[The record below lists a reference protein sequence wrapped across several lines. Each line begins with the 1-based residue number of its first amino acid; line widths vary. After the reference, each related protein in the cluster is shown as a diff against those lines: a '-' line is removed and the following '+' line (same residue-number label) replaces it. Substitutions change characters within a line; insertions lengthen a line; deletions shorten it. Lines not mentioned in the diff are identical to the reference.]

1 MPDIF
6 TILNDL
12 GHNVAALR
20 ESLNPLRALAG
31 KDGPFPMAG
40 KPARKS
46 SRRRRAHRVGS
57 SKPGR
62 RAKVGAA
69 PTRRRKPLSAKVR
82 ALRKQQGR
90 YMGLRP
96 EPNSVAEGEGQKGA
110 REERR
115 RRRDQGGIGDALVG
129 AGEVIN
135 HER

>member
-90 YMGLRP
+90 YMGLVRNLSP
-96 EPNSVAEGEGQKGA
+96 AQKAKVKTA
-110 REERR
+110 REAK
-115 RRRDQGGIGDALVG
+115 GIEEAVKL
-129 AGEVIN
+129 ASSM
-135 HER
+135 RTS

>member
-1 MPDIF
+1 MSDVF
-6 TILNDL
+6 MILDDL
-12 GHNVAALR
+12 GRNVASLR
-20 ESLNPLRALAG
+20 ESLSPLRALAG

-90 YMGLRP
+90 YMGLVRNLSP
-96 EPNSVAEGEGQKGA
+96 AQKAKVKTA
-110 REERR
+110 REAK
-115 RRRDQGGIGDALVG
+115 GIEEAVKL
-129 AGEVIN
+129 ASSM
-135 HER
+135 RTS